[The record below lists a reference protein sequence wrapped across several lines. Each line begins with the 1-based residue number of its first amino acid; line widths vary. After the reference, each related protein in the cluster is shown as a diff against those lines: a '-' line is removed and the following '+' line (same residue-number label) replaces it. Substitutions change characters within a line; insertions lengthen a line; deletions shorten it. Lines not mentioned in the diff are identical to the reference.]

1 MDNLFSVG
9 MTYESIMSHKEG
21 VKTFYSIDYHDDP
34 KTHYFVYYLVSIIY
48 TTFAIFHEERG
59 KKPIEEA
66 LESTMQIMMN
76 ITAAWDINQ

>member
-9 MTYESIMSHKEG
+9 LIYESIMSHKEG
-21 VKTFYSIDYHDDP
+21 LKTFYSIDYHNDP

-48 TTFAIFHEERG
+48 TSFAIFHEERG
-59 KKPIEEA
+59 KKPIEEV

-76 ITAAWDINQ
+76 IMAAWDINQ